1 MSKFQIITL
10 AIFIIAIIAGAASF
24 ALYKG
29 SGSQQ
34 VELPTITV
42 WGTFPSSVFD
52 QYVSE
57 INSDLSSSLKVN
69 YVEQKPSEFSKN
81 FVNALALDQG
91 PDAILVPVEMLLPEI
106 NKLAFIPYSVLPK
119 NTFYNSYIDQA
130 RIYLGENGS
139 LGIPF
144 TIDPLV
150 MYWNRDTFNS
160 AGIATY
166 PKFWDEFVGT
176 SLKPGLAQKLTER
189 DSNGNIRKT
198 AIAMGDFLNITNAR
212 EVLGSLLL
220 QSDNPVTT
228 VGDDGFIVSTIDP
241 FYRVDPRPALQFFSQ
256 FANPSNQN
264 YSWNRGMPN
273 DKTAFLSGI
282 LATYF
287 GYTSDIYD
295 IRSKNHNLNFDVSG
309 LPQLRSGGKKALY
322 SKMYGFSLVKSSP
335 KLDASFQVIST
346 LTSAENLQKL
356 SQKMYAPSVRRDI
369 IAKGSSD
376 PYITI
381 FNQSAL
387 VAKSW
392 LDISA
397 SQSRQLFG
405 NLIQTII
412 SGQKS
417 IDQAVKDTGDQ
428 YDVLLR
434 QVQ

>member
-29 SGSQQ
+29 SGGGQ

-42 WGTFPSSVFD
+42 WGTFPSTVFD

-57 INSDLSSSLKVN
+57 INSSLASSLKVN

-81 FVNALALDQG
+81 FVNALAVGQG
-91 PDAILVPVEMLLPEI
+91 PDAILVPVEMLLPEL

-119 NTFYNSYIDQA
+119 NTFFNSYIDQA
-130 RIYLGENGS
+130 RIYLGENGA
-139 LGIPF
+139 LAIPF
-144 TIDPLV
+144 TVDPLV

-166 PKFWDEFVGT
+166 PKYWDEFTGT
-176 SLKPGLAQKLTER
+176 SLKPGLVQKITER
-189 DSNGNIRKT
+189 DPNGNIRKS
-198 AIAMGDFLNITNAR
+198 AIAMGDFFNITNAR

-220 QSDNPVTT
+220 QNDNPVTT
-228 VGDDGFIVSTIDP
+228 IGSDGFVVSTIDP
-241 FYRVDPRPALQFFSQ
+241 YYRIDPKPALQFFSQ
-256 FANPSNQN
+256 FANPSSSN
-264 YSWNRGMPN
+264 YSWNRGMPS

-287 GYTSDIYD
+287 GYTSDLYD
-295 IRSKNHNLNFDVSG
+295 IRAKNPNLNFDVSD

-322 SKMYGFSLVKSSP
+322 GKMYGFSLVKASP
-335 KLDASFQVIST
+335 RLNESFQVISA
-346 LTSAENLQKL
+346 LTSTENLQKL
-356 SQKMYAPSVRRDI
+356 SQKMYGPSVRRDI
-369 IAKGSSD
+369 IARGSSD
-376 PYITI
+376 PYMTI

-397 SQSRQLFG
+397 NQSRQLFG
-405 NLIQTII
+405 NLIQVII

-417 IDQAVKDTGDQ
+417 LDQAIKDVGDQ